1 VQAYIL
7 TAITKLRKR
16 NPVSY
21 VKVKR
26 KQKVFPSCVFLIHLK
41 QVFHFPLKLP
51 LTMNSDIVGVEG
63 FVMPSQVFA
72 TKEIEINVQSFY
84 YERNRNKCSKSKRFE
99 SSRREASLA
108 CLLVNRKKRLIES
121 SF

>member
-72 TKEIEINVQSFY
+72 TKEIEINVQSQ
-84 YERNRNKCSKSKRFE
+84 NV
-99 SSRREASLA
+99 SSRVDEKQAWLA
-108 CLLVNRKKRLIES
+108 CLLIGRKG
-121 SF
+121 